1 MFSDQYTS
9 AKILIV
15 DDSEYIRTIITT
27 LFKKEGITNLH
38 IAGDGVAA
46 VEKFKEVNPALVVL
60 DIMLPKKNGMEVL
73 REIIIMNPNA
83 KVIMIS
89 SLATPEYINDA
100 KKAGASYYFVKPFDN
115 QKFVNVVKEFLN
127 PTISL

>member
-1 MFSDQYTS
+1 MFSDLYTS

-38 IAGDGVAA
+38 VASDGVAA
-46 VEKFKEVNPALVVL
+46 VEKFKEINPTLVVL
-60 DIMLPKKNGMEVL
+60 DIMLPKKSGMEVL
-73 REIIIMNPNA
+73 KEIIIMNPNA
-83 KVIMIS
+83 KVLMIS

-100 KKAGASYYFVKPFDN
+100 KKAGAIYYFVKPFDN
-115 QKFVNVVKEFLN
+115 QKFVSVVKELLN
-127 PTISL
+127 STIS